1 LSVSCS
7 KYRGATVVKPNLH
20 EAERCAKMEITGEA
34 ALHEAAARL
43 IELLGGSALLVT
55 RGPDGMSLF
64 RPGTEP
70 WHVPAVVRNVFD
82 VTGAGDTV
90 AGTLAMGLAAR
101 APLEQAIQ
109 LANRAASIVVGKVG
123 TATVTCDELRAELT

>member
-1 LSVSCS
+1 MLTPLALSRFGSPCRRSLRALSVSCS

-43 IELLGGSALLVT
+43 VELLGESALLVT

-64 RPGTEP
+64 RPGRSRCTC
-70 WHVPAVVRNVFD
+70 WRWC
-82 VTGAGDTV
+82 
-90 AGTLAMGLAAR
+90 
-101 APLEQAIQ
+101 
-109 LANRAASIVVGKVG
+109 
-123 TATVTCDELRAELT
+123 ATSST